1 MYPTI
6 VTSRYR
12 PAFVIFVSLTD
23 RIRYLIAE
31 NCFEKIDV
39 YEQQATTGGAW
50 NYSELSSENTIEVPQ
65 TNPDQPLDQPS
76 WRDTGKAF
84 VPVFT
89 SPMYDRLETNI
100 PKPLMSYSDTPFA
113 PECQLFPHRD
123 VVTRYL
129 ERYAEDVKPLIQ
141 FQSQVIDIRL
151 QNSHATHDVWTV
163 RSQNLISGQ
172 QCTAS
177 YNAVIVSS
185 GHYTIPFIPSVPG
198 MKEWNNAYPSTIS
211 HSKFFRR
218 PGDFRNKKV
227 LVVGNAASG
236 VDIAAQIVS
245 YCTPPLLMSSRS
257 ESFLLSSSSDR
268 EEVPEITEFISPAVN
283 NRAVRF
289 SDGRV
294 ESDLDAIVYCTGY
307 LYSYPFL
314 PSLRSQLISNGLR
327 VQNLFQHIF
336 YIEHP
341 SLAFL
346 TLPMRILPFPLC
358 EAQAA
363 VIARVW
369 SNRLQLPSIKKMHA
383 WEDGVIAEKGDS
395 KGFHVQNFPE
405 DFDHHNFLYDWAA
418 QADSQVGKMP
428 HRWNEK
434 ERWLRQKFPAIKKAF
449 ADRGEERYYVTTVE
463 ELGFDYEE
471 RLEKE
476 RENERMVEHGIEL
489 RAEKPLTTQI
499 PSSG

>member
-1 MYPTI
+1 MGSLPESPI
-6 VTSRYR
+6 RRVAIIGGG
-12 PAFVIFVSLTD
+12 PAGVAAAK
-23 RIRYLIAE
+23 YLIAE
-31 NCFEKIDV
+31 QHFEKIDI

-50 NYSELSSENTIEVPQ
+50 NYSERSVEDTIDVPQ

-76 WRDTGKAF
+76 WRTNGKVS

-100 PKPLMSYSDTPFA
+100 PKPLMSYSDTPF
-113 PECQLFPHRD
+113 PHDCQLFPHRD
-123 VVTRYL
+123 VVTDYL
-129 ERYAEDVKPLIQ
+129 ERYAAEVKPLIQ
-141 FQSQVIDIRL
+141 FQTQVIDVRL
-151 QNSHATHDVWTV
+151 QNPHATHDVWTV
-163 RSQNLISGQ
+163 RSENLTSGQ
-172 QCTAS
+172 QSTAC
-177 YNAVIVSS
+177 YDAVIVSS

-198 MKEWNNAYPSTIS
+198 MKEWNHAYPSTIS
-211 HSKFFRR
+211 HSKFFRK
-218 PGDFRNKKV
+218 PEDFVNKKV

-245 YCTPPLLMSSRS
+245 YCTPPLLISSRS
-257 ESFLLSSSSDR
+257 ESFLLSSATGR
-268 EEVPEITEFISPAVN
+268 EELPEITEFISPSVRD
-283 NRAVRF
+283 RAVRF

-294 ESDLDAIVYCTGY
+294 ESDITAIVYCTGY

-314 PSLRSQLISNGLR
+314 PSLRPHLISDGLR

-369 SNRLQLPSIKKMHA
+369 STRLQLPSATRMHE
-383 WEDGVIAEKGDS
+383 WEAGVIDEKGAG

-405 DFDHHNFLYDWAA
+405 DFDYHNFLYDWAA
-418 QADSQVGKMP
+418 QTDSKIGKMP
-428 HRWNEK
+428 HRWNER
-434 ERWLRQKFPAIKKAF
+434 ERWLREKFPAIKKAF
-449 ADRGEERYYVTTVE
+449 ADRGEARHGVTTVE
-463 ELGFDYEE
+463 ELGFDYEAW
-471 RLEKE
+471 LENG
-476 RENERMVEHGIEL
+476 RGDAGAVVQRV
-489 RAEKPLTTQI
+489 
-499 PSSG
+499 